1 MNENALFLSPEMRIA
16 ASEDGKP
23 TRIEGMA
30 VPYNQLSLPIHTVHG
45 QRFREKFVPGAFA
58 DSIGEAKD
66 IRGSVGHNAHHPL
79 GRTSKGTLQLQD
91 RADGLYV
98 SIAIPDTTVG
108 RDALENV
115 RNGNFDGMS
124 IEFMPVDDGDTMERV
139 SGEFIRTVHRARL
152 LGVTLTGIPAYPQT
166 AGTLALR
173 SIDAIL
179 ASEEAALEQ
188 TEAEKRQSI
197 AFRNAVRLRILELE
211 QAGKTT

>member
-1 MNENALFLSPEMRIA
+1 MNESALFLTTEMRIA
-16 ASEDGKP
+16 ASEGGGP

-45 QRFREKFVPGAFA
+45 QSFREKFLPGSFS
-58 DSIGEAKD
+58 DSIAAARD

-91 RADGLYV
+91 RPDGLYV

-108 RDALENV
+108 RDAMENV

-124 IEFMPVDDGDTMERV
+124 IEFTPVEDGDSMERV
-139 SGEFIRTVHRARL
+139 GGEFIRTVSRARL
-152 LGVTLTGIPAYPQT
+152 FGVTLTGIPAYPQT

-173 SIDAIL
+173 CIDDFL
-179 ASEEAALEQ
+179 AKEESEVQ
-188 TEAEKRQSI
+188 RTEAEKRQSI
-197 AFRNAVRLRILELE
+197 AMRKAVRLRMIELE
-211 QAGKTT
+211 QG